1 MSNNT
6 NSALDIQ
13 SQISAT
19 KSQNGATIF
28 DSYQTSLTG
37 RYCSAEMSQLFS
49 QRSRHSTWRKLWLF
63 LAEAE
68 MELGIENISDE
79 AIEQMRSHLMVTDSD
94 FEVARVEEKKRRHDV
109 MAHVHAFGEV
119 APKAAGI
126 IHYGV
131 YSLNF
136 NIQLSSNTNSEQA
149 TSCYVTDNAEL
160 ILMRD
165 ALDLLLPKL
174 AKVISNLSNFAQKY
188 KSLPTLAYTH
198 LQPAQLITVG
208 KRAAQWAQDLLF
220 DLESLEHVRAG
231 LQFRGAQ
238 GTTGTQASFL
248 EIFANDSTKCDQLNE
263 LLCKKAGFPSCYPVS
278 TQTYT
283 RKVDLIIAN
292 AISGLGASA
301 QKITGDIRHL
311 AAWKELEEPFEKDQI
326 GSSAMAYKRNPM
338 RSERIYSLSRELMSK
353 PASFANTLSDQWMER
368 TLDDSAIRRID
379 IPEMFLLAD
388 AILLSLDNV
397 TSGLVVYPKRV
408 DARVQEELP
417 FMITESII
425 MRLVAKGE
433 SRQEAHEQIRVL
445 SHEAGAQVKNE
456 GKSNDLVERIKGK
469 EFFKP
474 IWNDLPE
481 MLDASLYTG
490 RSAEIVDKF
499 AAIVEDKIK
508 PYKAYIDKAGV
519 AELSV

>member
-1 MSNNT
+1 
-6 NSALDIQ
+6 
-13 SQISAT
+13 
-19 KSQNGATIF
+19 
-28 DSYQTSLTG
+28 
-37 RYCSAEMSQLFS
+37 
-49 QRSRHSTWRKLWLF
+49 
-63 LAEAE
+63 
-68 MELGIENISDE
+68 
-79 AIEQMRSHLMVTDSD
+79 
-94 FEVARVEEKKRRHDV
+94 
-109 MAHVHAFGEV
+109 
-119 APKAAGI
+119 
-126 IHYGV
+126 
-131 YSLNF
+131 
-136 NIQLSSNTNSEQA
+136 
-149 TSCYVTDNAEL
+149 
-160 ILMRD
+160 MRD
-165 ALDLLLPKL
+165 AMDLLLPKL
-174 AKVISNLSNFAQKY
+174 AKVISNLSNFAMQW
-188 KSLPTLAYTH
+188 KSEPTLAYTH

-220 DLESLEHVRAG
+220 DLEAMEHVRES

-248 EIFANDSTKCDQLNE
+248 EIFNNDSKKCDELNA
-263 LLCKKAGFPSCYPVS
+263 LLCKKAGFPSCYAVS

-292 AISGLGASA
+292 AITGLGASA

-425 MRLVAKGE
+425 MKLVAKGE

-445 SHEAGAQVKNE
+445 SHQAGSQVKNE
-456 GKSNDLVERIKGK
+456 GKSNDLVDRIRAT

-474 IWNDLPE
+474 IWPDLDE
-481 MLDASLYTG
+481 MLDAKLYTG
-490 RSAEIVDKF
+490 RSEQ
-499 AAIVEDKIK
+499 IVEKFCGKGGVLDEKLSS
-508 PYKAYIDKAGV
+508 YKAYIEKAGV
-519 AELSV
+519 SELSV

>member
-1 MSNNT
+1 MTNT
-6 NSALDIQ
+6 TDAALDIQ
-13 SQISAT
+13 SRIST
-19 KSQNGATIF
+19 MKQQSGATLF
-28 DSYQTSLTG
+28 DAYQTSLTG

-49 QRSRHSTWRKLWLF
+49 QRSRHSIWRKLWLF
-63 LAEAE
+63 LAESE
-68 MELGIENISDE
+68 KELGIESITDE
-79 AIEQMRSHLMVTDSD
+79 ALKQMREHLTVTDDD
-94 FEVARVEEKKRRHDV
+94 FGVAKVEEKKRRHDV
-109 MAHVHAFGEV
+109 MAHVHAFGQV
-119 APKAAGI
+119 APAAAGI
-126 IHYGV
+126 IHYG
-131 YSLNF
+131 
-136 NIQLSSNTNSEQA
+136 A

-160 ILMRD
+160 LLMREG
-165 ALDLLLPKL
+165 LDLLLPKL
-174 AKVISNLSNFAQKY
+174 AKVISNLSAFALKW
-188 KSLPTLAYTH
+188 KTEPTLAYTH

-220 DLESLEHVRAG
+220 DLEAIESVREG

-248 EIFANDSTKCDQLNE
+248 EIFNGDSKKCDQLNE
-263 LLCKKAGFPSCYPVS
+263 LLCKKAGFPSCYAVS

-283 RKVDLIIAN
+283 RKVDLIISN
-292 AISGLGASA
+292 AICGLGASA

-338 RSERIYSLSRELMSK
+338 RSERIYALSRELMSK

-368 TLDDSAIRRID
+368 SLDDSAIRRID

-417 FMITESII
+417 FMITETII

-433 SRQEAHEQIRVL
+433 SRQECHEQIRVL
-445 SHEAGAQVKNE
+445 SHQAGAQVKNE
-456 GKSNDLVERIKGK
+456 GKPNDLVERIRNTD
-469 EFFKP
+469 FFKP
-474 IWNDLPE
+474 IWAELDG
-481 MLDASLYTG
+481 MLDSKLYTG
-490 RSAEIVDKF
+490 RSEEIVDKF
-499 AAIVEDKIK
+499 CGKGGVLDGKLQR
-508 PYKAYIDKAGV
+508 YQSYIEGAKV
-519 AELSV
+519 SELNV

>member
-1 MSNNT
+1 
-6 NSALDIQ
+6 
-13 SQISAT
+13 
-19 KSQNGATIF
+19 
-28 DSYQTSLTG
+28 
-37 RYCSAEMSQLFS
+37 
-49 QRSRHSTWRKLWLF
+49 
-63 LAEAE
+63 
-68 MELGIENISDE
+68 
-79 AIEQMRSHLMVTDSD
+79 
-94 FEVARVEEKKRRHDV
+94 
-109 MAHVHAFGEV
+109 
-119 APKAAGI
+119 
-126 IHYGV
+126 
-131 YSLNF
+131 
-136 NIQLSSNTNSEQA
+136 
-149 TSCYVTDNAEL
+149 VTDNAEL

-165 ALDLLLPKL
+165 AMDLLLPKL
-174 AKVISNLSNFAQKY
+174 AKVLSNLSAFALQW
-188 KSLPTLAYTH
+188 KSEPTLAYTH

-220 DLESLEHVRAG
+220 DLEAIEEVRQK

-248 EIFANDSTKCDQLNE
+248 EIFDGDSAKCDQLNE
-263 LLCKKAGFPSCYPVS
+263 LLCKKTGFPSCYPIS

-283 RKVDLIIAN
+283 RKVDLLISQ
-292 AISGLGASA
+292 AISSLGATA

-311 AAWKELEEPFEKDQI
+311 AAWKEVEEPFEKEQI

-338 RSERIYSLSRELMSK
+338 RSERVYALSRELMSK

-445 SHEAGAQVKNE
+445 SHEAGHQVKGE
-456 GKSNDLVERIKGK
+456 GKHNDLVERIRKT

-474 IWNDLPE
+474 IWADLDG
-481 MLDASLYTG
+481 MLDSKLYTG
-490 RSAEIVDKF
+490 RSAEIVEKF
-499 AAIVEDKIK
+499 CGEGGELTRKLGK
-508 PYKAYIDKAGV
+508 YQEYIRKAGV
-519 AELSV
+519 SELNV

>member
-1 MSNNT
+1 
-6 NSALDIQ
+6 
-13 SQISAT
+13 
-19 KSQNGATIF
+19 
-28 DSYQTSLTG
+28 
-37 RYCSAEMSQLFS
+37 
-49 QRSRHSTWRKLWLF
+49 
-63 LAEAE
+63 
-68 MELGIENISDE
+68 
-79 AIEQMRSHLMVTDSD
+79 
-94 FEVARVEEKKRRHDV
+94 
-109 MAHVHAFGEV
+109 
-119 APKAAGI
+119 
-126 IHYGV
+126 
-131 YSLNF
+131 
-136 NIQLSSNTNSEQA
+136 
-149 TSCYVTDNAEL
+149 VTDNAEL

-165 ALDLLLPKL
+165 AMDLLLPKL
-174 AKVISNLSNFAQKY
+174 AKVLSNLSNFAMQW
-188 KSLPTLAYTH
+188 KSEPTLAYTH

-220 DLESLEHVRAG
+220 DLEAIEHVRSH

-248 EIFANDSTKCDQLNE
+248 EIFNGDSKKCDQLNE
-263 LLCKKAGFPSCYPVS
+263 LLCKKSGFPSCYPIS

-283 RKVDLIIAN
+283 LKVDLLISQ
-292 AISGLGASA
+292 AISGLGATA

-338 RSERIYSLSRELMSK
+338 RSERVYALSRELMSK

-445 SHEAGAQVKNE
+445 SHEAGHQVKNE
-456 GKSNDLVERIKGK
+456 GKSNDLVERIKRT

-474 IWNDLPE
+474 IWSDLE
-481 MLDASLYTG
+481 TMLDSRLYTG
-490 RSAEIVDKF
+490 RSEEIVNKF
-499 AAIVEDKIK
+499 CGEGGELTAKLEK
-508 PYKAYIDKAGV
+508 YKEYISKAGV
-519 AELSV
+519 SELNV

>member
-1 MSNNT
+1 M
-6 NSALDIQ
+6 
-13 SQISAT
+13 
-19 KSQNGATIF
+19 K
-28 DSYQTSLTG
+28 
-37 RYCSAEMSQLFS
+37 
-49 QRSRHSTWRKLWLF
+49 
-63 LAEAE
+63 
-68 MELGIENISDE
+68 
-79 AIEQMRSHLMVTDSD
+79 
-94 FEVARVEEKKRRHDV
+94 
-109 MAHVHAFGEV
+109 
-119 APKAAGI
+119 
-126 IHYGV
+126 
-131 YSLNF
+131 
-136 NIQLSSNTNSEQA
+136 
-149 TSCYVTDNAEL
+149 
-160 ILMRD
+160 D
-165 ALDLLLPKL
+165 AMDLLLPKL
-174 AKVISNLSNFAQKY
+174 AKVISNLSKFALRW
-188 KSLPTLAYTH
+188 KSEPTLAYTH

-220 DLESLEHVRAG
+220 DLQAIENVREG

-248 EIFANDSTKCDQLNE
+248 EIFNGDADKCDKLNE
-263 LLCKKAGFPSCYPVS
+263 LLCQKSGFPSCYPVS

-283 RKVDLIIAN
+283 RKVDLMIAN
-292 AISGLGASA
+292 AIAGLGASA

-338 RSERIYSLSRELMSK
+338 RSERIYALSRELMSK

-456 GKSNDLVERIKGK
+456 GKSNDLVDRIRKTR
-469 EFFKP
+469 FFEP
-474 IWNDLPE
+474 IWGELDG
-481 MLDASLYTG
+481 MLDSSLYTG
-490 RSAEIVDKF
+490 RSEQ
-499 AAIVEDKIK
+499 IVEKFCGRGGDLEKAVEK
-508 PYKAYIDKAGV
+508 YKSYINKAGV
-519 AELSV
+519 AELNV

>member
-1 MSNNT
+1 MSNPAI
-6 NSALDIQ
+6 SPLDIQ

-19 KSQNGATIF
+19 KAQNGATIF
-28 DSYQTSLTG
+28 DHYQTSLTG
-37 RYCSAEMSQLFS
+37 RYCSPEMSQLFS

-63 LAEAE
+63 LAESE
-68 MELGIENISDE
+68 KELGIENISDE
-79 AIEQMRSHLMVTDSD
+79 AIEQMKSHLMVTDDD
-94 FEVARVEEKKRRHDV
+94 FEVARIEEKRRRHDV

-126 IHYGV
+126 IHYG
-131 YSLNF
+131 
-136 NIQLSSNTNSEQA
+136 A

-174 AKVISNLSNFAQKY
+174 AKVISNLAHFAQKY

-220 DLESLEHVRAG
+220 DLESLEHVRAT
-231 LQFRGAQ
+231 LRFRGAQ

-248 EIFANDSTKCDQLNE
+248 EIFNGDSQKCDQLNE
-263 LLCKKAGFPSCYPVS
+263 LLCQKAGFPSCYPVS

-283 RKVDLIIAN
+283 RKVDLIVSN
-292 AISGLGASA
+292 AIAGLGASA

-338 RSERIYSLSRELMSK
+338 RSERIYSLSRELLSK

-397 TSGLVVYPKRV
+397 TAGLVVYPKRI

-445 SHEAGAQVKNE
+445 SHQAGAQVKNE
-456 GKSNDLVERIKGK
+456 GKPNDLVERIRQTP
-469 EFFKP
+469 FFQP
-474 IWNDLPE
+474 IYQDLE
-481 MLDASLYTG
+481 QMLDARLYTG
-490 RSAEIVDKF
+490 RSAQIVDQF
-499 AAIVEDKIK
+499 AKVLDAKLA
-508 PYKAYIDKAGV
+508 PYQEYIDQAGV
-519 AELSV
+519 AELNV

>member
-1 MSNNT
+1 
-6 NSALDIQ
+6 
-13 SQISAT
+13 
-19 KSQNGATIF
+19 
-28 DSYQTSLTG
+28 
-37 RYCSAEMSQLFS
+37 
-49 QRSRHSTWRKLWLF
+49 
-63 LAEAE
+63 
-68 MELGIENISDE
+68 
-79 AIEQMRSHLMVTDSD
+79 MRTAMD
-94 FEVARVEEKKRRHDV
+94 
-109 MAHVHAFGEV
+109 
-119 APKAAGI
+119 
-126 IHYGV
+126 
-131 YSLNF
+131 
-136 NIQLSSNTNSEQA
+136 Q
-149 TSCYVTDNAEL
+149 
-160 ILMRD
+160 
-165 ALDLLLPKL
+165 LLPKL
-174 AKVISNLSNFAQKY
+174 AKVLHNLSQFALQWKD
-188 KSLPTLAYTH
+188 LPTLAYTH

-220 DLESLEHVRAG
+220 DLEAIEHVRAG
-231 LQFRGAQ
+231 LHFRGAQ

-248 EIFANDSTKCDQLNE
+248 EIFSGDSKKCDALND
-263 LLCKKAGFPSCYPVS
+263 LLCKKSGFPGCYAVS

-283 RKVDLIIAN
+283 RKVDQLIAN
-292 AISGLGASA
+292 AICGIASSA

-338 RSERIYSLSRELMSK
+338 RSERIYALSRELMAK

-397 TSGLVVYPKRV
+397 TSGLVVYPKRI

-425 MRLVAKGE
+425 MRLVAQGV

-456 GKSNDLVERIKGK
+456 GKTNDLVERIKK
-469 EFFKP
+469 TEFFRP
-474 IWNDLPE
+474 IWGELDG
-481 MLDASLYTG
+481 MLDSGLYTG
-490 RSAEIVDKF
+490 RSGEIVEKF
-499 AAIVEDKIK
+499 CGEGGVLAERLKGYRK
-508 PYKAYIDKAGV
+508 YIEGAGV